1 MTRCFISLSPFSSAF
16 SSSSDTTTQLEQQQ
30 AM

>member
-16 SSSSDTTTQLEQQQ
+16 SPSSDTTTQLEQQQ